1 MNTPIRVRFAPSPT
15 GHLHIGG
22 ARTALFNFLFARG
35 CGGTFVLRIEDTD
48 VERSTDESTRMI
60 LQDLKWLGLTWD
72 EGPEAGG
79 DHGPY
84 FQSQRREHYRRRAL
98 DLLGAGH
105 AYPCFCSAELLDRK
119 RQEAQAAGATP
130 KYDGTC
136 RALSA
141 AESQRRI
148 AAGEP
153 HVVRLKLPA
162 EGTTA
167 WEDLIRGRVAFE
179 NGVLDD
185 FVLVRS
191 NGMPTY
197 NFAAV
202 VDDAAM
208 RITHIIRGD
217 DHISNTPRQI
227 CLYQALGE
235 PLPAFAHV
243 PMILGADKARL
254 SKRHGATSVEAYAE
268 QGFLPEALV
277 NYLALLGWA
286 YDDKTTL
293 FSLPDLIAKFSLDKV
308 SKNPAVFDPA
318 KLLWMNGVYIRQL
331 PGPDYEQRALDE
343 LKRAGLVNEP
353 LEPATR
359 AWVGRVALA
368 VKENLK
374 LLTEL
379 PDAVRFFFA
388 TDVEPDEKAKAKL
401 AQAAAQPELFRT
413 LLERL
418 RVLESFTSEAL
429 EEMFK
434 ALIAEFNVKF
444 GELVHPLRAAVTGR
458 VSSPGIFIVLELL
471 GQERTVR
478 RLEAGLKSVGVKIE
492 NRE

>member
-1 MNTPIRVRFAPSPT
+1 MSGPVRVRFAPSPT

-35 CGGTFVLRIEDTD
+35 TGGVFVLRIEDTD
-48 VERSTDESTRMI
+48 VERSTDESTRVI
-60 LQDLKWLGLTWD
+60 LQDLKWLGLSWD

-79 DHGPY
+79 AAGPY
-84 FQSQRREHYRRRAL
+84 FQSQRLDLYRRRAQ
-98 DLLGAGH
+98 DLLGGGH

-136 RALSA
+136 RALTA
-141 AESQRRI
+141 AEAGRRV

-179 NGVLDD
+179 NAVLDD
-185 FVLVRS
+185 LVLVRS

-197 NFAAV
+197 NFAV
-202 VDDAAM
+202 TVDDAAM

-227 CLYQALGE
+227 HIYQALGE

-243 PMILGADKARL
+243 PMILGADKSRL
-254 SKRHGATSVEAYAE
+254 SKRHGATSVGAYEE
-268 QGFLPEALV
+268 QGYLPEALV
-277 NYLALLGWA
+277 NYLVLLGWA

-293 FSLPDLIAKFSLDKV
+293 FSRDELVEKFTLNKV

-331 PGPDYEQRALDE
+331 PPEEFIARSRPFLV
-343 LKRAGLVNEP
+343 RAGLLAEDAGD
-353 LEPATR
+353 ETR
-359 AWVGRVALA
+359 AWAGRVALA
-368 VKENLK
+368 VRDNLK
-374 LLTEL
+374 TLAEL
-379 PDAVRFFFA
+379 PDAVRFFFE
-388 TDVEPDEKAKAKL
+388 TEPVLEEKARAKL
-401 AQAAAQPELFRT
+401 ELAKARPELFLA
-413 LLERL
+413 LLARL
-418 RVLESFTSEAL
+418 RMLESFTPEAL
-429 EEMFK
+429 E
-434 ALIAEFNVKF
+434 ALFQAFVEENHVKF
-444 GELVHPLRAAVTGR
+444 GEVVHPLRAAVTGR
-458 VSSPGIFIVLELL
+458 VSSPGIFAVLDLL
-471 GQERTVR
+471 GKERTLR
-478 RLEAGLKSVGVKIE
+478 RLEAGLKHVGVL
-492 NRE
+492 